1 MKENSVTADR
11 EKKSSQVPAFDSP
24 HSSDERTW
32 AALAHASTLL
42 NAATGM
48 GGLIGAAVIWLTQ
61 KEKSAWVAFHGL
73 QSLVFQA
80 AQSLIVSL
88 VVGVVWVVGF
98 ALSFITLGLGAIVAV
113 PVMIM
118 VMFLGLALM
127 TGGLVYSLYGAYQ
140 VYEGREFRYIW
151 IGDWVYQ
158 RSFETSETEPPDQV
172 RGSKDKRQSDRHRS
186 GK

>member
-1 MKENSVTADR
+1 MQENDVTTDR
-11 EKKSSQVPAFDSP
+11 KGESNQAPAFDSS
-24 HSSDERTW
+24 HSSDERMW

-80 AQSLIVSL
+80 AQSLIVFL
-88 VVGVVWVVGF
+88 VVGVVWTVGF
-98 ALSFITLGLGAIVAV
+98 ALSFITLGLGTIVAV
-113 PVMIM
+113 PVMI
-118 VMFLGLALM
+118 VALFLGIAFM
-127 TGGLVYSLYGAYQ
+127 MACLVYSLYGAYQ

-158 RSFETSETEPPDQV
+158 HSFETAETEPLDP
-172 RGSKDKRQSDRHRS
+172 SK
-186 GK
+186 GE

>member
-1 MKENSVTADR
+1 MQEDNSTTDR
-11 EKKSSQVPAFDSP
+11 EGESSQTPAFDSP

-48 GGLIGAAVIWLTQ
+48 GGLIAAAVIWLTQ

-80 AQSLIVSL
+80 ALYLTVSL

-98 ALSFITLGLGAIVAV
+98 ALSFITLGLGTIIAV
-113 PVMIM
+113 PVMIV

-127 TGGLVYSLYGAYQ
+127 MAGLVYSLYGAYQ

-151 IGDWVYQ
+151 IGDWVHQ
-158 RSFETSETEPPDQV
+158 RSFETPEAAPPDPDE
-172 RGSKDKRQSDRHRS
+172 SE
-186 GK
+186 

>member
-1 MKENSVTADR
+1 MQENDVIKDR
-11 EKKSSQVPAFDSP
+11 EGQPNQAPAFDLP

-48 GGLIGAAVIWLTQ
+48 GGLIAAAVIWLTQ

-80 AQSLIVSL
+80 AQSLIVFL
-88 VVGVVWVVGF
+88 VVGAVWIVGF
-98 ALSFITLGLGAIVAV
+98 AFSFITIGIGTIVAV
-113 PVMIM
+113 PVMIV
-118 VMFLGLALM
+118 VMFLGIAFM
-127 TGGLVYSLYGAYQ
+127 MGCLVYSLYGAYQ

-158 RSFETSETEPPDQV
+158 RSFEMSETEPPDPGE
-172 RGSKDKRQSDRHRS
+172 RE
-186 GK
+186 

>member
-1 MKENSVTADR
+1 MQENDVTADQK
-11 EKKSSQVPAFDSP
+11 EGSQVPAFDSP

-48 GGLIGAAVIWLTQ
+48 GGLIAAAVIWLTQ

-80 AQSLIVSL
+80 AQSLIVFL
-88 VVGVVWVVGF
+88 VVGVVWIVGF
-98 ALSFITLGLGAIVAV
+98 AFSFITIGIGTIVAV
-113 PVMIM
+113 PVMIV
-118 VMFLGLALM
+118 VMFLGIAFM
-127 TGGLVYSLYGAYQ
+127 MGGTVYSLYGAYQ

-151 IGDWVYQ
+151 IGDWVHQ
-158 RSFETSETEPPDQV
+158 RSFEPPGPGEREQ
-172 RGSKDKRQSDRHRS
+172 RQGSI
-186 GK
+186 